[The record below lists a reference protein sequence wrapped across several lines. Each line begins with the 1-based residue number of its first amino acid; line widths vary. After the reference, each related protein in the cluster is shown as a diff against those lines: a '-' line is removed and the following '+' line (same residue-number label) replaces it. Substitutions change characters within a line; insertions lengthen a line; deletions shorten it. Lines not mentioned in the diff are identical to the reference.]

1 MFTETERTIL
11 NALPPKYKYIFRTR
25 GGNLR
30 ISERFDGIDDYLPIP
45 VYNHLFKNVMA
56 DGEPVRFR
64 EPILDDAEREYLK
77 AVFKPFASRIKLV
90 KKQRCNEMWEGME
103 YIKVLMKDPDG
114 DTAEFPVLKSG
125 TMFPVFKSGT
135 MYKYMS
141 LNEAYTLEEL
151 GITYD

>member
-1 MFTETERTIL
+1 MFTKTEEIIL
-11 NALPPKYKYIFRTR
+11 NALPKKYKYIFRTR

-45 VYNHLFKNVMA
+45 VFNHLFKNVMA

-77 AVFKPFASRIKLV
+77 AVFKPFASRIKYV
-90 KKQRCNEMWEGME
+90 KKHKCWEGTE
-103 YIKVLMKDPDG
+103 DINALMTDPACDG
-114 DTAEFPVLKSG
+114 VCCLPTFEA
-125 TMFPVFKSGT
+125 GT
-135 MYKYMS
+135 MYKGMMP
-141 LNEAYTLEEL
+141 NKAYTLEEL

>member
-1 MFTETERTIL
+1 MFTKTERTIL
-11 NALPPKYKYIFRTR
+11 NAMSKEYKYIFRTR
-25 GGNLR
+25 YGGLR
-30 ISERFDGIDDYLPIP
+30 IGKRFYGIDDYLFIP
-45 VYNHLFKNVMA
+45 EFDHIFKDVKA
-56 DGEPVRFR
+56 GAEPVRFR
-64 EPILDDAEREYLK
+64 GPILNDTEREYLK

-114 DTAEFPVLKSG
+114 DTAEFPV
-125 TMFPVFKSGT
+125 FKSGT

-141 LNEAYTLEEL
+141 PNEAYTLEEL

>member
-1 MFTETERTIL
+1 MFTKTEETIL
-11 NALPPKYKYIFRTR
+11 GALPPEYKYIRR
-25 GGNLR
+25 SPGGEL
-30 ISERFDGIDDYLPIP
+30 IIGVSENEYYYMSIF
-45 VYNHLFKNVMA
+45 NHIFKDVKP
-56 DGEPVRFR
+56 GCEPVRFR

-114 DTAEFPVLKSG
+114 DTAEFPV
-125 TMFPVFKSGT
+125 FKSGT

-141 LNEAYTLEEL
+141 PNEAYTLDEL

>member
-45 VYNHLFKNVMA
+45 VFNHLFKNVMA

-103 YIKVLMKDPDG
+103 YIEVLMKDPAG
-114 DTAEFPVLKSG
+114 DNTG
-125 TMFPVFKSGT
+125 FPVFKAGT
-135 MYKYMS
+135 MYKGMRP
-141 LNEAYTLEEL
+141 NEAYTLEEL